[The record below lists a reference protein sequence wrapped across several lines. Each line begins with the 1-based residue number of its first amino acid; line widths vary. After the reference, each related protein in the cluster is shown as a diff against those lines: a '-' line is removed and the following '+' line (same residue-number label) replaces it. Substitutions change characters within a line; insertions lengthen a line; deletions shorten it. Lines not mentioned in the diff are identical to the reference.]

1 MSTTR
6 GASSGGVAQRGTGT
20 TRGAGSGGVATRGTG
35 VAVTGRGVVT
45 SLGEG
50 ADEFFDALLAGRS
63 GIVDGLSAC
72 TDFDPDRHLDP
83 RAARRMDRFTQLGLV
98 AALEAA
104 GEAGVSECDPDRVA
118 VLLGTGVGGLTTLQ
132 EQCTSFIERGERGVS
147 PNFVPMMMPNA
158 AAGQVAIH
166 LGLHGPGF
174 SIASACATGSHAIGE
189 GMRMIERGAADVV
202 LAGGSEAAL
211 TSLCIA
217 AFRRMGALSAGGVSR
232 PFDARRDG
240 FVMGEGAGVLVLER
254 EEHAAARGAKVY
266 GRVIGYGAS
275 NDAFDMVQPD
285 EEGLGAQIAMRA
297 ALVDAGAAPGDVD
310 FISAHGTGTP
320 INDRVETL
328 AIHRL
333 FGEDAPP
340 VSSTKSAIGHLLG
353 AAGAAEALVCVET
366 LRRGMLPPT
375 INYEEPDPDC
385 DLDYVTEGA
394 REAPGIKLA
403 LSNSFGFGGQ
413 NACLALAAA

>member
-1 MSTTR
+1 VS
-6 GASSGGVAQRGTGT
+6 VAI
-20 TRGAGSGGVATRGTG
+20 
-35 VAVTGRGVVT
+35 TGRGIVS

-50 ADEFFDALLAGRS
+50 ADEFFDALIEGRS
-63 GIVDGLSAC
+63 GIRDGLSAC
-72 TDFDPDRHLDP
+72 TEFDPERWIDP
-83 RAARRMDRFTQLGLV
+83 RNARRMDRFTQFGLV
-98 AALEAA
+98 AALQAGAEAV
-104 GEAGVSECDPDRVA
+104 VSDCDPDRVG

-132 EQCTSFIERGERGVS
+132 EQCTSFLERGERGVS

-158 AAGQVAIH
+158 AAGHVAIQ

-174 SIASACATGSHAIGE
+174 SVASACATGSHAIGE
-189 GMRMIERGAADVV
+189 AMRMIERGAADVV

-217 AFRRMGALSAGGVSR
+217 AFKRMGALSAQGQSR

-254 EEHAAARGAKVY
+254 EEHAAARGAKVL
-266 GRVIGYGAS
+266 GRVVGYGAS

-285 EEGLGAQIAMRA
+285 EDGTGAQAAMRA
-297 ALVDAGAAPGDVD
+297 AIEDAGAAPAEVE

-320 INDRVETL
+320 FNDRIETL
-328 AIHRL
+328 AIREL
-333 FGEDAPP
+333 FGDDAPP

-353 AAGAAEALVCVET
+353 AAGAAEALVCVEA
-366 LRRGMLPPT
+366 LRHGILPPT
-375 INYEEPDPDC
+375 INYEQPDPDC
-385 DLDYVTEGA
+385 DLDYITEGA

-413 NACLALAAA
+413 NACLAIAAA